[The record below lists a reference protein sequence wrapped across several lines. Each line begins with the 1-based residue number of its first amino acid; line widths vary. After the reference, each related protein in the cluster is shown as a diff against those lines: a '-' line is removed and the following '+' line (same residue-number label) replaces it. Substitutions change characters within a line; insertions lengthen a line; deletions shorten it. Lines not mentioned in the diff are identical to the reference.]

1 MRSPNDTNKQINR
14 SPYNSLRSENLK
26 NTIEICFPRIFLLNL
41 LCMHNKLQR
50 KIGWQPVMSD
60 DNTIDYYLKAA
71 WQSAANKYNQIASQ
85 FGITQATGYVL
96 INIHK
101 EGTPVSQIANLLGI
115 KTTSL
120 SRILNNLEGLG
131 LIYRETNHADKRS
144 VKVYLTA
151 LGMEKRELAKDV
163 VRKFNA
169 YLDEHIG
176 SDERQVLVDTL
187 KRINQL
193 AIQYKPE

>member
-1 MRSPNDTNKQINR
+1 MNED
-14 SPYNSLRSENLK
+14 NS
-26 NTIEICFPRIFLLNL
+26 
-41 LCMHNKLQR
+41 
-50 KIGWQPVMSD
+50 
-60 DNTIDYYLKAA
+60 IDYYLKAA

-101 EGTPVSQIANLLGI
+101 EGTAVSQIANLLGV

-131 LIYRETNHADKRS
+131 LIYRETNSADKRS
-144 VKVYLTA
+144 VKVFLTE
-151 LGMEKRELAKDV
+151 LGKEKRERAKDV

-169 YLDEHIG
+169 YLDEHL
-176 SDERQVLVDTL
+176 SDEERTSTIRTL
-187 KRINQL
+187 KHINQL

>member
-1 MRSPNDTNKQINR
+1 MMN
-14 SPYNSLRSENLK
+14 
-26 NTIEICFPRIFLLNL
+26 
-41 LCMHNKLQR
+41 
-50 KIGWQPVMSD
+50 D

-71 WQSAANKYNQIASQ
+71 WQSAANKYNQIAAR
-85 FGITQATGYVL
+85 FEITQATGYVL

-101 EGTPVSQIANLLGI
+101 EGAPVSQIANLLGV

-120 SRILNNLEGLG
+120 SRILNNLETLG

-144 VKVYLTA
+144 VKVYLTE

-169 YLDEHIG
+169 YLDEHIE
-176 SDERQVLVDTL
+176 SEERLILIDTL
-187 KRINQL
+187 KRISQL
-193 AIQYKPE
+193 AVQYKPE

>member
-1 MRSPNDTNKQINR
+1 MN
-14 SPYNSLRSENLK
+14 
-26 NTIEICFPRIFLLNL
+26 
-41 LCMHNKLQR
+41 
-50 KIGWQPVMSD
+50 D

-101 EGTPVSQIANLLGI
+101 EGTPVSQIANLLGV

-131 LIYRETNHADKRS
+131 LIYRETNSADKRS
-144 VKVYLTA
+144 VKVFLTA
-151 LGMEKRELAKDV
+151 LGDEKREQAKDV

-169 YLDEHIG
+169 YLDEHL
-176 SDERQVLVDTL
+176 SDEERTSIIQTL

>member
-1 MRSPNDTNKQINR
+1 MQER
-14 SPYNSLRSENLK
+14 
-26 NTIEICFPRIFLLNL
+26 
-41 LCMHNKLQR
+41 
-50 KIGWQPVMSD
+50 PVMSD
-60 DNTIDYYLKAA
+60 DSTIDYYLKAA
-71 WQSAANKYNQIASQ
+71 WQAAANKYNQIAAP

-96 INIHK
+96 IHIHK
-101 EGTPVSQIANLLGI
+101 EGTPVSQIANLLGV
-115 KTTSL
+115 KKTSL

-131 LIYRETNHADKRS
+131 LIYRETNRADKRS
-144 VKVYLTA
+144 VKVYLTE

-169 YLDEHIG
+169 YLDEHI
-176 SDERQVLVDTL
+176 SHDERLILIDTL

>member
-1 MRSPNDTNKQINR
+1 MN
-14 SPYNSLRSENLK
+14 
-26 NTIEICFPRIFLLNL
+26 
-41 LCMHNKLQR
+41 
-50 KIGWQPVMSD
+50 D

-71 WQSAANKYNQIASQ
+71 WQSAANKYNQIAAR

-101 EGTPVSQIANLLGI
+101 EGTPVSQIANLLGV

-120 SRILNNLEGLG
+120 SRILNNLEGLK
-131 LIYRETNHADKRS
+131 LIYRETNDADKRS
-144 VKVYLTA
+144 VKVYLTE

-163 VRKFNA
+163 VRKFNT

-176 SDERQVLVDTL
+176 SDERLVLVDTL

>member
-1 MRSPNDTNKQINR
+1 MMN
-14 SPYNSLRSENLK
+14 E
-26 NTIEICFPRIFLLNL
+26 
-41 LCMHNKLQR
+41 
-50 KIGWQPVMSD
+50 

-71 WQSAANKYNQIASQ
+71 WQSAANKYNQIAAR

-101 EGTPVSQIANLLGI
+101 EGTPVSQIANLLGV

-120 SRILNNLEGLG
+120 SRILNNLETLG

-144 VKVYLTA
+144 VKVYLTE

-176 SDERQVLVDTL
+176 NEERLILIDTL

-193 AIQYKPE
+193 AVQYKPE

>member
-1 MRSPNDTNKQINR
+1 MN
-14 SPYNSLRSENLK
+14 E
-26 NTIEICFPRIFLLNL
+26 
-41 LCMHNKLQR
+41 
-50 KIGWQPVMSD
+50 

-101 EGTPVSQIANLLGI
+101 EGTPVSQIANLLGV

-131 LIYRETNHADKRS
+131 LIYRETNSADKRS
-144 VKVYLTA
+144 VKVFVTE
-151 LGMEKRELAKDV
+151 LGNEKREQAKDV
-163 VRKFNA
+163 VRRFNA
-169 YLDEHIG
+169 YLDEHL
-176 SDERQVLVDTL
+176 SDEERKSAIHTL

>member
-1 MRSPNDTNKQINR
+1 MN
-14 SPYNSLRSENLK
+14 
-26 NTIEICFPRIFLLNL
+26 
-41 LCMHNKLQR
+41 
-50 KIGWQPVMSD
+50 D

-71 WQSAANKYNQIASQ
+71 WQSAANKYNQIAAR

-101 EGTPVSQIANLLGI
+101 EGTPVSQIAYLLGV

-120 SRILNNLEGLG
+120 SRILNNLEAMG
-131 LIYRETNHADKRS
+131 LIYRETNRADKRS
-144 VKVYLTA
+144 VKVFLTE
-151 LGMEKRELAKDV
+151 LGKAKREQAKDV

-169 YLDEHIG
+169 YLDEHL
-176 SDERQVLVDTL
+176 SQEERTAAVHLL

-193 AIQYKPE
+193 AAQYKPEE

>member
-1 MRSPNDTNKQINR
+1 MMN
-14 SPYNSLRSENLK
+14 E
-26 NTIEICFPRIFLLNL
+26 
-41 LCMHNKLQR
+41 
-50 KIGWQPVMSD
+50 

-71 WQSAANKYNQIASQ
+71 WQSAANKYNQIAAR

-101 EGTPVSQIANLLGI
+101 EGTPVSQIANLLGV

-120 SRILNNLEGLG
+120 SRILNNLETLG

-144 VKVYLTA
+144 VKVYLTE

-169 YLDEHIG
+169 YLDQHIG
-176 SDERQVLVDTL
+176 NEERLILIDTL

-193 AIQYKPE
+193 AVQYKPE

>member
-1 MRSPNDTNKQINR
+1 MN
-14 SPYNSLRSENLK
+14 E
-26 NTIEICFPRIFLLNL
+26 
-41 LCMHNKLQR
+41 
-50 KIGWQPVMSD
+50 

-101 EGTPVSQIANLLGI
+101 EGTPVSQIANLLGV
-115 KTTSL
+115 KATSL

-131 LIYRETNHADKRS
+131 LIYRETNSADKRS
-144 VKVYLTA
+144 VKVFLTA
-151 LGMEKRELAKDV
+151 LGKEKREQAKDV

-169 YLDEHIG
+169 YLDEHL
-176 SDERQVLVDTL
+176 SDQERTAFIHTL

-193 AIQYKPE
+193 AVQYKPEE

>member
-1 MRSPNDTNKQINR
+1 MN
-14 SPYNSLRSENLK
+14 
-26 NTIEICFPRIFLLNL
+26 
-41 LCMHNKLQR
+41 
-50 KIGWQPVMSD
+50 D

-101 EGTPVSQIANLLGI
+101 EGTPVSQIANLLGV

-131 LIYRETNHADKRS
+131 LIYRETNSADKRS
-144 VKVYLTA
+144 VKVFLTA
-151 LGMEKRELAKDV
+151 LGQEKRERAKDV

-169 YLDEHIG
+169 YLDQHL
-176 SDERQVLVDTL
+176 SDEERASTIHTL

-193 AIQYKPE
+193 AIQYKSE

>member
-1 MRSPNDTNKQINR
+1 MN
-14 SPYNSLRSENLK
+14 E
-26 NTIEICFPRIFLLNL
+26 
-41 LCMHNKLQR
+41 
-50 KIGWQPVMSD
+50 

-96 INIHK
+96 INIHR
-101 EGTPVSQIANLLGI
+101 EGTPVSLIANLLGV

-131 LIYRETNHADKRS
+131 LIYRETNSADKRS
-144 VKVYLTA
+144 VKVFLTE
-151 LGMEKRELAKDV
+151 LGKEKREQAKDV

-169 YLDEHIG
+169 YLDQHLSNE
-176 SDERQVLVDTL
+176 ERTSAIYTL

>member
-1 MRSPNDTNKQINR
+1 MN
-14 SPYNSLRSENLK
+14 
-26 NTIEICFPRIFLLNL
+26 
-41 LCMHNKLQR
+41 
-50 KIGWQPVMSD
+50 D

-71 WQSAANKYNQIASQ
+71 WQSAANKYNQLAAQ

-101 EGTPVSQIANLLGI
+101 EGTPVSQIANLLGV

-131 LIYRETNHADKRS
+131 LIYRETNSADKRS
-144 VKVYLTA
+144 VKVFLTE
-151 LGMEKRELAKDV
+151 LGKEKREQAKDV
-163 VRKFNA
+163 VRKFNM
-169 YLDEHIG
+169 YLDEHL
-176 SDERQVLVDTL
+176 SNEERTAAIHTL

-193 AIQYKPE
+193 AAQYKPD

>member
-1 MRSPNDTNKQINR
+1 MN
-14 SPYNSLRSENLK
+14 
-26 NTIEICFPRIFLLNL
+26 
-41 LCMHNKLQR
+41 
-50 KIGWQPVMSD
+50 D

-101 EGTPVSQIANLLGI
+101 EGTPVSQIANLLGV

-120 SRILNNLEGLG
+120 SRILNNLERLG
-131 LIYRETNHADKRS
+131 LIYRETNSADKRS
-144 VKVYLTA
+144 VKVFVTE
-151 LGMEKRELAKDV
+151 LGNEKREQAKDV

-169 YLDEHIG
+169 YLDQHL
-176 SDERQVLVDTL
+176 SDEERTSAIHTL

-193 AIQYKPE
+193 AVQYKPE

>member
-1 MRSPNDTNKQINR
+1 MN
-14 SPYNSLRSENLK
+14 
-26 NTIEICFPRIFLLNL
+26 
-41 LCMHNKLQR
+41 
-50 KIGWQPVMSD
+50 D

-101 EGTPVSQIANLLGI
+101 EGTPVSQIANLLGV

-131 LIYRETNHADKRS
+131 LIYRETNSADKRS
-144 VKVYLTA
+144 VKVFLTA
-151 LGMEKRELAKDV
+151 LGQEKRERAKDV

-169 YLDEHIG
+169 YLDQHL
-176 SDERQVLVDTL
+176 SDEERASTIHTL

>member
-1 MRSPNDTNKQINR
+1 
-14 SPYNSLRSENLK
+14 
-26 NTIEICFPRIFLLNL
+26 
-41 LCMHNKLQR
+41 MHNKLQR

-101 EGTPVSQIANLLGI
+101 EGTPVSQIANLLGV

>member
-1 MRSPNDTNKQINR
+1 MN
-14 SPYNSLRSENLK
+14 
-26 NTIEICFPRIFLLNL
+26 
-41 LCMHNKLQR
+41 
-50 KIGWQPVMSD
+50 D
-60 DNTIDYYLKAA
+60 DNTIDYYLKTA

-101 EGTPVSQIANLLGI
+101 EGTPVSQLANLLGV

-131 LIYRETNHADKRS
+131 LIYRETNSADKRS
-144 VKVYLTA
+144 VKVFVTA
-151 LGMEKRELAKDV
+151 LGRAKREQAKDV

-169 YLDEHIG
+169 YLDEHL
-176 SDERQVLVDTL
+176 SDEERAATIHTL

-193 AIQYKPE
+193 AVQYKPE

>member
-1 MRSPNDTNKQINR
+1 MN
-14 SPYNSLRSENLK
+14 E
-26 NTIEICFPRIFLLNL
+26 
-41 LCMHNKLQR
+41 
-50 KIGWQPVMSD
+50 

-71 WQSAANKYNQIASQ
+71 WQSAANKYNQIAAQ

-101 EGTPVSQIANLLGI
+101 EGTPVSQIANLLGV

-131 LIYRETNHADKRS
+131 LIYRETNSADKRS
-144 VKVYLTA
+144 VKVFLTES
-151 LGMEKRELAKDV
+151 GKEKRAQAKDV
-163 VRKFNA
+163 VRKFNT
-169 YLDEHIG
+169 YLDEHL
-176 SDERQVLVDTL
+176 SEEERSSAIHTL
-187 KRINQL
+187 KRINEL

>member
-1 MRSPNDTNKQINR
+1 MN
-14 SPYNSLRSENLK
+14 
-26 NTIEICFPRIFLLNL
+26 
-41 LCMHNKLQR
+41 
-50 KIGWQPVMSD
+50 D

-71 WQSAANKYNQIASQ
+71 WQSAANKYNQIASR

-101 EGTPVSQIANLLGI
+101 EGTPVSQIANLLGV

-131 LIYRETNHADKRS
+131 LIYRETNSADKRS
-144 VKVYLTA
+144 VKVFLTE
-151 LGMEKRELAKDV
+151 LGKEKRERAKDV

-169 YLDEHIG
+169 YLDQHL
-176 SDERQVLVDTL
+176 SDEERTSAIRTL
-187 KRINQL
+187 KRINEL
-193 AIQYKPE
+193 AVQYKPE

>member
-1 MRSPNDTNKQINR
+1 MMN
-14 SPYNSLRSENLK
+14 E
-26 NTIEICFPRIFLLNL
+26 
-41 LCMHNKLQR
+41 
-50 KIGWQPVMSD
+50 

-71 WQSAANKYNQIASQ
+71 WQSAANKYNQIAAR

-101 EGTPVSQIANLLGI
+101 EGTPVSQIANLLGV

-120 SRILNNLEGLG
+120 SRILNNLETLG

-144 VKVYLTA
+144 VKVYLTE

-176 SDERQVLVDTL
+176 NEERLILIDTL

-193 AIQYKPE
+193 AVQYKP

>member
-1 MRSPNDTNKQINR
+1 MN
-14 SPYNSLRSENLK
+14 
-26 NTIEICFPRIFLLNL
+26 
-41 LCMHNKLQR
+41 
-50 KIGWQPVMSD
+50 D

-101 EGTPVSQIANLLGI
+101 EGTPVSQIANLLGV

-131 LIYRETNHADKRS
+131 LIYRETNSADKRS
-144 VKVYLTA
+144 VKVFLTA
-151 LGMEKRELAKDV
+151 LGQEKRERAKDV

-169 YLDEHIG
+169 YLDQHL
-176 SDERQVLVDTL
+176 SDEERTSTIHTL

-193 AIQYKPE
+193 AIQYKSE